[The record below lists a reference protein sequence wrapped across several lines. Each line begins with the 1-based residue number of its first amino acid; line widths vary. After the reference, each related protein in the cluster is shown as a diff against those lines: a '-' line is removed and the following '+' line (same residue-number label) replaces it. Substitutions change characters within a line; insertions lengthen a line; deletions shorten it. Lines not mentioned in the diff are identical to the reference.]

1 MKKLIITLFV
11 LITSFT
17 ANAKE
22 YNGNE
27 VKDCS
32 QNAIFMFCDLE
43 GEPITGVVKSYYEN
57 GNLEAEGNFKDG
69 KQEGLGKSY
78 YDNGNLEAEG
88 NFKDGKLEGLGKE
101 YYENGNLKGEK
112 NFKDGKLEGL
122 SKAYYDNGNLKAEVN
137 FKDDKPEGLFKV
149 YYENGNLGVEINFK
163 DGKAVSGYM
172 YDIDGEKKEMTN
184 AHLHNMTKN
193 LK

>member
-69 KQEGLGKSY
+69 K
-78 YDNGNLEAEG
+78 
-88 NFKDGKLEGLGKE
+88 LEGLGKE

-112 NFKDGKLEGL
+112 NYKDGKLEGL

>member
-1 MKKLIITLFV
+1 MKKFIITLFA

-22 YNGNE
+22 YNKNE
-27 VKDCS
+27 TKDCS
-32 QNAIFMFCDLE
+32 QNAIVMLCDLE
-43 GEPITGVVKSYYEN
+43 GEPITGVVKSYYDN
-57 GNLEAEGNFKDG
+57 GNLKLEGNFKDG
-69 KQEGLGKSY
+69 KYEGLGKGY
-78 YDNGNLEAEG
+78 YENGNLKVEG
-88 NFKDGKLEGLGKE
+88 NFKDGKEEGLEKR
-101 YYENGNLKGEK
+101 YYENGNLKGE
-112 NFKDGKLEGL
+112 
-122 SKAYYDNGNLKAEVN
+122 
-137 FKDDKPEGLFKV
+137 
-149 YYENGNLGVEINFK
+149 INYK

>member
-1 MKKLIITLFV
+1 MKKLIITLFA

-22 YNGNE
+22 YNKNE
-27 VKDCS
+27 TKDCS
-32 QNAIFMFCDLE
+32 QNAIVMRCDLE
-43 GEPITGVVKSYYEN
+43 GEPITGIVKSYYDNGNLGGEVNYKDGKLEGLEKRYYENGNLEVERNYKDGKKEGLYKEYYEN
-57 GNLEAEGNFKDG
+57 GNLEAEV
-69 KQEGLGKSY
+69 
-78 YDNGNLEAEG
+78 NL
-88 NFKDGKLEGLGKE
+88 
-101 YYENGNLKGEK
+101 
-112 NFKDGKLEGL
+112 KDGKLEGL
-122 SKAYYDNGNLKAEVN
+122 SKI
-137 FKDDKPEGLFKV
+137 
-149 YYENGNLGVEINFK
+149 YYENGNLEKEVNFK

>member
-32 QNAIFMFCDLE
+32 QNAIVMFCDLE
-43 GEPITGVVKSYYEN
+43 GEPITGVVKGYYEN
-57 GNLEAEGNFKDG
+57 GNLKEEVNFKGD

-78 YDNGNLEAEG
+78 YDNGNL
-88 NFKDGKLEGLGKE
+88 
-101 YYENGNLKGEK
+101 
-112 NFKDGKLEGL
+112 
-122 SKAYYDNGNLKAEVN
+122 KAEV
-137 FKDDKPEGLFKV
+137 
-149 YYENGNLGVEINFK
+149 NFK

>member
-32 QNAIFMFCDLE
+32 QNAIVMFCDLE
-43 GEPITGVVKSYYEN
+43 GEPITGVVKGYYEN
-57 GNLEAEGNFKDG
+57 GNLR
-69 KQEGLGKSY
+69 
-78 YDNGNLEAEG
+78 AEG
-88 NFKDGKLEGLGKE
+88 NFKDGKLEGLGK
-101 YYENGNLKGEK
+101 
-112 NFKDGKLEGL
+112 
-122 SKAYYDNGNLKAEVN
+122 SYYDNGNLKAEV
-137 FKDDKPEGLFKV
+137 
-149 YYENGNLGVEINFK
+149 NFK

>member
-32 QNAIFMFCDLE
+32 QNAIVMFCDLE
-43 GEPITGVVKSYYEN
+43 GEPITGVVKGYYEN
-57 GNLEAEGNFKDG
+57 GNLR
-69 KQEGLGKSY
+69 
-78 YDNGNLEAEG
+78 AEG

-101 YYENGNLKGEK
+101 YYENGNLKEEV
-112 NFKDGKLEGL
+112 NFKGDKQEGL
-122 SKAYYDNGNLKAEVN
+122 GKSYYDNGNLKAEV
-137 FKDDKPEGLFKV
+137 
-149 YYENGNLGVEINFK
+149 NFK

>member
-1 MKKLIITLFV
+1 MKKLIITLFA

-22 YNGNE
+22 YNKNE
-27 VKDCS
+27 TKDCS
-32 QNAIFMFCDLE
+32 QNAILMLCDLE
-43 GEPITGVVKSYYEN
+43 GEPITGIVKSYYYN
-57 GNLEAEGNFKDG
+57 GNLREEVNFKNGKQEGLSKAYYKNGNLKAEGNFKDG
-69 KQEGLGKSY
+69 KLEGLSKFY
-78 YDNGNLEAEG
+78 YDNGNLKEEV

-101 YYENGNLKGEK
+101 YYNNGNLE
-112 NFKDGKLEGL
+112 
-122 SKAYYDNGNLKAEVN
+122 SEVN
-137 FKDDKPEGLFKV
+137 
-149 YYENGNLGVEINFK
+149 YK

-184 AHLHNMTKN
+184 AHLHNMMKD